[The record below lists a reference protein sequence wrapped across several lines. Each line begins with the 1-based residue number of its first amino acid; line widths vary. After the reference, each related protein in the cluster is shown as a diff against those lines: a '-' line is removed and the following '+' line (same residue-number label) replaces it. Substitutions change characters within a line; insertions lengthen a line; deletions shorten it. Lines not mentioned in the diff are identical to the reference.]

1 MPFLL
6 FSFLRCRLC
15 CHLDAHP
22 GKPPHFRCDRRSE
35 GGNPQRPDRHCSQHN
50 RRTAGN
56 NNEYGQFVIEVPSGN
71 ISLSVQGQFIKPYQC
86 ELPTAVSS
94 EDLKIEIEYLIPPI
108 HHSIVITAS
117 ALNVGIDNLT
127 DKQYYETQ
135 ISSSRESV
143 RLLKRS
149 NVSMALRDIHSGLRL
164 VSLFESQANADTR
177 MNFGQFI
184 HLSRAR

>member
-35 GGNPQRPDRHCSQHN
+35 GGNPQRPVRHCSQHN

-117 ALNVGIDNLT
+117 ALNVGIENLT

-135 ISSSRESV
+135 
-143 RLLKRS
+143 
-149 NVSMALRDIHSGLRL
+149 NF
-164 VSLFESQANADTR
+164 FESRVSPTAEAFERIHGTPGYP
-177 MNFGQFI
+177 FGITVGLTFRI
-184 HLSRAR
+184 AGKR